1 LLYLANKTGRFLPKS
16 IRGKYETMEWLMFQM
31 GGLGPMLGQNHHFR
45 LYAPQKIDYAI
56 ERYTNEAKRLYGVL
70 DERLKKNKFIVGNE
84 YTIADIA
91 IYPWTRRWDKQGM
104 DLKNYPNFK
113 RWFEMVGARPA
124 VQRGVEV
131 LTTLRKPEM
140 DPKEKE
146 QLFGATQY
154 QRRKL
159 AK

>member
-1 LLYLANKTGRFLPKS
+1 
-16 IRGKYETMEWLMFQM
+16 MFQM

-70 DERLKKNKFIVGNE
+70 DERLKKHPYIVGNE

-91 IYPWTRRWDKQGM
+91 IFPWTRRWDKQGM
-104 DLKNYPNFK
+104 DLNDYPNFK

-140 DPKEKE
+140 DSKEKE

-154 QRRKL
+154 QRRKVS
-159 AK
+159 K